1 MDIMCVLYPQYIY
14 SVDPAASHKTKQKTL
29 MSTQNVYFVI
39 SVLGLMDVLL
49 TLSICLAYILL

>member
-29 MSTQNVYFVI
+29 MSKHTYSDRMF
-39 SVLGLMDVLL
+39 
-49 TLSICLAYILL
+49 ILLLVCCA